1 MKSAA
6 VLIVALSG
14 ALWAGVVA
22 ADTPITDSAPFTD
35 NSSAE
40 SAPAESAPAEHQAT
54 PHANFGS
61 DTRAW
66 FDMQSSNA
74 QASSTSQALPGP
86 VMRNIYKRY
95 VDSFAR
101 PIPDKF
107 EQFSAKTES
116 K

>member
-1 MKSAA
+1 MPIIAC
-6 VLIVALSG
+6 
-14 ALWAGVVA
+14 
-22 ADTPITDSAPFTD
+22 ADDAP
-35 NSSAE
+35 
-40 SAPAESAPAEHQAT
+40 PAEPIPAAQPT
-54 PHANFGS
+54 ANSPDAHRPFGS

-66 FDMQSSNA
+66 FDMQGSNA

>member
-1 MKSAA
+1 MKPIA
-6 VLIVALSG
+6 VLILAVSA

-22 ADTPITDSAPFTD
+22 AADATPE
-35 NSSAE
+35 SSPE
-40 SAPAESAPAEHQAT
+40 SAPTAAQAS
-54 PHANFGS
+54 PSQAFGS

-66 FDMQSSNA
+66 LEMQRSNA
-74 QASSTSQALPGP
+74 QASSTSEALPGP
-86 VMRNIYKRY
+86 VMQKIYQRY

-107 EQFSAKTES
+107 EQFSAKTDS